1 MAKTKFNII
10 TSTCVPLPLENV
22 DTDQI
27 IPARFLKATTR
38 EEKFFG
44 DNLFRD
50 WRYNADGSLNK
61 DFVLNNPTYSG
72 QILVAGKNFGSG
84 SSREHAAWAIA
95 GYGFRVVVS
104 SFFADIHKNNE
115 LNNFVLP
122 VVVTEEFLQ
131 ELFDSIEAD
140 PKMEVEVNLPEQTIT
155 NKATG
160 KSEHFEINAYKKL
173 CLMNGL
179 DDIDFLLSNK
189 DKIEEWEKEGVKIEI
204 MDTTLRDGE
213 QTSGV
218 SFVPHEKLM
227 IARLLLED
235 LKVDRVEVAS
245 ARVSDG
251 EFEAVKMICDWA
263 ARRNLLHKVEVLGF
277 VDGHT
282 SVDWIQRTGCR
293 VINLLCKGSLKHCT
307 QQLKKT
313 PEEHL
318 ADIINVVHYADE
330 QDITVNV
337 YLEDWSNGIK
347 DSPEYV
353 FQLMDGLQETSVKRY
368 MLPDTLGILNPLQ
381 VIEYMRKMKKR
392 YPNTHLD
399 FHAHNDYD
407 LAVSNVLAAVLSGVK
422 GLHTTING
430 LGERA
435 GNAPLAS
442 VQAILKDH
450 FNAATNID
458 ESRLNDVSRV
468 VESYSGIMIPAN
480 KPIVGEN
487 VFTQVAGVHA
497 DGDNKN
503 NLYCND
509 LLPER
514 FGRKREYALGKT
526 SGKANIRKNLED
538 LGLELDEDAM
548 RKVTERIIE
557 LGDKKELVTQEDLPY
572 IVSDVLKHGA
582 IGEKVKLKSYFVNLA
597 HGLKPMATLKIEIN
611 GKEYEESSGGDG
623 QYDAF
628 VRALRKIYKV
638 TLGRK
643 FPMLTNYAVTIPPG
657 GRTDAFVQTVITW
670 SYDEQVFRTR
680 GLDADQTEA
689 AIKATMKM
697 LNLIEDEYEKSK

>member
-1 MAKTKFNII
+1 MG
-10 TSTCVPLPLENV
+10 E
-22 DTDQI
+22 
-27 IPARFLKATTR
+27 R
-38 EEKFFG
+38 
-44 DNLFRD
+44 
-50 WRYNADGSLNK
+50 
-61 DFVLNNPTYSG
+61 
-72 QILVAGKNFGSG
+72 
-84 SSREHAAWAIA
+84 
-95 GYGFRVVVS
+95 
-104 SFFADIHKNNE
+104 
-115 LNNFVLP
+115 
-122 VVVTEEFLQ
+122 
-131 ELFDSIEAD
+131 
-140 PKMEVEVNLPEQTIT
+140 
-155 NKATG
+155 
-160 KSEHFEINAYKKL
+160 
-173 CLMNGL
+173 
-179 DDIDFLLSNK
+179 
-189 DKIEEWEKEGVKIEI
+189 VKIEI

-245 ARVSDG
+245 ARVSEG
-251 EFEAVKMICDWA
+251 EMEAVRMICEWA
-263 ARRNLLHKVEVLGF
+263 AQRNHLHKVEVLGF
-277 VDGHT
+277 VDGKT
-282 SVDWIQRTGCR
+282 SVDWIRQAGCQ
-293 VINLLCKGSLKHCT
+293 VLNLLCKGSLKHCT
-307 QQLKKT
+307 QQLQKS
-313 PEEHL
+313 PEEHIN
-318 ADIINVVHYADE
+318 DIKETIYYAHS
-330 QDITVNV
+330 QGILVNL
-337 YLEDWSNGIK
+337 YLEDWSSGMK
-347 DSPEYV
+347 HSPEYV
-353 FQLMDGLQETSVKRY
+353 FQLVDALQTAPVQRF

-392 YPNTHLD
+392 YPKKHFD

-435 GNAPLAS
+435 GNAPLSS

-450 FNAATNID
+450 FEAMTNID

-468 VESYSGIMIPAN
+468 VESYSGIVIPAN
-480 KPIVGEN
+480 KPIVGES

-514 FGRKREYALGKT
+514 FGRKREYALGKN

-538 LGLELDEDAM
+538 LGLKLDEESM
-548 RKVTERIIE
+548 RKVTERIIQ

-572 IVSDVLKHGA
+572 IVSDVLKHDV
-582 IGEKVKLKSYFVNLA
+582 EDDRVKLKSYIVNLA
-597 HGLKPMATLKIEIN
+597 YGLRPMATVKVEIN
-611 GKEYEESSGGDG
+611 GKEYEENSSGDG

-657 GRTDAFVQTVITW
+657 GRTDAFVQTTIHW
-670 SYDEQVFRTR
+670 SFEGNEFRTR

-697 LNLIEDEYEKSK
+697 LNIIEKEYEI